1 MTPLGLLQDRLV
13 TRDLI
18 TSQDCCPQVDYQL
31 QSSPSATLNSI
42 TGIGSALGAGLRD
55 RSRSRLELKGQC
67 RVTASIYTYV
77 SSNGAAGDWYWEVT
91 NRGEIITRGLVAT
104 GASAPADALTAA
116 LSDVDPRP
124 ENLPPYLEDPSPSL
138 APLWGSL
145 GGRMADAA
153 AKRRRDNRLLAA
165 LPPETLALLDRDL
178 RQVSLQQGAIPI
190 TSAISSA
197 SVGTGRS
204 LLRNFGRVTAQRHRL
219 AVQN

>member
-1 MTPLGLLQDRLV
+1 
-13 TRDLI
+13 
-18 TSQDCCPQVDYQL
+18 
-31 QSSPSATLNSI
+31 
-42 TGIGSALGAGLRD
+42 
-55 RSRSRLELKGQC
+55 
-67 RVTASIYTYV
+67 
-77 SSNGAAGDWYWEVT
+77 
-91 NRGEIITRGLVAT
+91 
-104 GASAPADALTAA
+104 
-116 LSDVDPRP
+116 
-124 ENLPPYLEDPSPSL
+124 
-138 APLWGSL
+138 
-145 GGRMADAA
+145 MADAA